1 MLTDERLSRAR
12 DAPLPGELTALVNI
26 GASVMNINI
35 LKGGSSAF
43 TRDITIGGNR
53 YTERL
58 QQDLGLSFEEAENA
72 KKGHANGADEAAI
85 SAAVAAVDME
95 VASEIG
101 RSFDYFRT
109 TSSYDD
115 IARIVISGGCAKI
128 KTLAPRI
135 AEHLSLET
143 VLGDPFR
150 SLDITGLKISP
161 EELAEM
167 APSAAVVVGLAL
179 RQEGDR

>member
-1 MLTDERLSRAR
+1 M
-12 DAPLPGELTALVNI
+12 ALLNI

-58 QQDLGLSFEEAENA
+58 QQDLGLSYDEAEAA
-72 KKGHANGADEAAI
+72 KQGHAGAADEAAVN
-85 SAAVAAVDME
+85 AAIAVVDME

-109 TSSYDD
+109 TSSYED
-115 IARIVISGGCAKI
+115 IARIVLSGGCARV
-128 KTLAPRI
+128 KTLPLRI
-135 AEHLSLET
+135 AEHLSLPT
-143 VLGDPFR
+143 ALVDPFR
-150 SLDITGLKISP
+150 SFDVTELKMSP
-161 EELAEM
+161 EELADM
-167 APSAAVVVGLAL
+167 SPSAAVVVGLAL
-179 RQEGDR
+179 RREGDR